1 VSIPSG
7 KITFLFT
14 DIEGSTKVA
23 HEFHELLPEALQR
36 HQQILHEA
44 VAANNGCVFRIIGD
58 AFFCS
63 FERSADAVKAAREA
77 QILFSKEQWKGVTIK
92 VRIGIHA
99 GDAEWNGTDYEGYL
113 TLART
118 NRIMSAAYGEQ
129 IIISEKVYK
138 DLADELHVLNSN
150 GIFFRDLGERRLKD
164 VVQPIRL
171 YQVTAPGLREEFPP
185 LKTLDAR
192 PNNLPVQL
200 TSFVGREDVID
211 NIKSLLKQTHLL
223 TLIGFGGTG
232 KTRLAMQVG
241 ADLIDEFSHGVFIAE
256 LSPFSEPSLI
266 SQALINIFGL
276 EEELGKSQEE
286 SLTGYLKDKQMLI
299 ILDNC
304 EHMIIES
311 AAFAEML
318 LRNCPLLKIIAT
330 SREAL
335 MCSGEQTFRV
345 PPLNVPDGS
354 TQVSAEQLMEFES
367 ARLFVERAM
376 SVNPDFS
383 IDDESVIAVT
393 GICRQLEGI
402 PLAIELAAVRTKVLP
417 VEKIFQRLND
427 RFKLLT
433 GGMRTAETKQQTLK
447 AMVDWSYDMLSP
459 EEKKLLN
466 RLSVFSGGWTLD
478 AAEEVCS
485 GNGLEDV
492 DILDLLSRLADK
504 SLIIPCTGNKRYNIL
519 ETIRQYAEQK
529 KDESNEAEMHI
540 QSHLEFYSKLSEAIR
555 GDLEKGIEKQ
565 MLDSFETEMNNF
577 RKAMSNSII
586 IGKRE
591 KGIKIALNLSRFWEI
606 RGYIKEGR
614 KHILE
619 LLGDADEISSR
630 LRASS
635 FQWLGTLEWITGDL
649 DKAKDYYDR
658 SLRLYKNLNNVRGI
672 GTTLGNLGLLAQ
684 SQGDYEKAMLL
695 NEKSFKSIKE
705 IGDKGLTAD
714 SLFNAVA
721 PLIYLKEYDKAE
733 EKLNE
738 CLKIYREVNDLRG
751 IAMSLSNL
759 GSLAGVRL
767 DYAKAM
773 NHLEE
778 SLKIQRELGDT
789 RGLASTLDNL
799 GSIFGYYGK
808 YWEAEK
814 YFDEC
819 IRIRTELSD
828 KKGLASAF
836 NNYGF
841 LKHSMGQDTESI
853 ELHKKSFQLSQEINF
868 ETGMRYG
875 LIGIA
880 ETLSTENPDKA
891 ATILG
896 FVNNSVISAKAISHP
911 EIQNVFENTV
921 LQVKDRLGENFDNH
935 WLAGSNLTFEEAIT
949 FAQS

>member
-7 KITFLFT
+7 NVTFLFT
-14 DIEGSTKVA
+14 DIEGSTKLA
-23 HEFHELLPEALQR
+23 HDFHELLQEVLQKHQKILQEA
-36 HQQILHEA
+36 I
-44 VAANNGCVFRIIGD
+44 AANSGYVFRILGD

-63 FERSADAVKAAREA
+63 FEKSADAVKAAVEA
-77 QILFSKEQWKGVTIK
+77 QILLSKEQWNGVTIN
-92 VRIGIHA
+92 VRMGIHA
-99 GDAEWNGTDYEGYL
+99 GDAEWNGTDYDGYL

-129 IIISEKVYK
+129 IVISEKVYTN
-138 DLADELHVLNSN
+138 LAEELHLLSAS
-150 GIFFRDLGERRLKD
+150 GILFRDLGQRRLKD
-164 VVQPIRL
+164 VVLPIRL
-171 YQVTAPGLREEFPP
+171 FQVTAPGLREEFPP

-211 NIKSLLKQTHLL
+211 NIKNLLKQTHLL

-232 KTRLAMQVG
+232 KTRLAMQIG
-241 ADLIDEFSHGVFIAE
+241 ADLIDEFNHGVFFAE

-266 SQALINIFGL
+266 SQALINIFEL
-276 EEELGKSQEE
+276 QEELGKTQEE

-304 EHMIIES
+304 EHMIVES
-311 AAFAEML
+311 AAFAEVL
-318 LRNCPLLKIIAT
+318 LKNCPNLKIIAT

-345 PPLNVPDGS
+345 PPLGVPNE
-354 TQVSAEQLMEFES
+354 SAEVSLEHLMEFES
-367 ARLFVERAM
+367 ARLFVERARL
-376 SVNPDFS
+376 VNPEFR
-383 IDDESVIAVT
+383 IDELTAVAVA

-485 GNGLEDV
+485 GNGLDNV

-504 SLIIPCTGNKRYNIL
+504 SLILPCTGNKRYNIL

-529 KDESNEAEMHI
+529 KDESNEAEMLI
-540 QSHLEFYSKLSEAIR
+540 QSHLEFYLEHSEEIR
-555 GDLEKGIEKQ
+555 NNLEKGIEKQ

-586 IGKRE
+586 IGRRE
-591 KGIKIALNLSRFWEI
+591 KGLKIALNLSRFWEI

-614 KHILE
+614 NRILE
-619 LLGDADEISSR
+619 LLGDADEINSK
-630 LRASS
+630 LRAST
-635 FQWLGTLEWITGDL
+635 FQWLGTLEWITGDFE
-649 DKAKDYYDR
+649 KAKKYYDK
-658 SLRLYKNLNNVRGI
+658 SLRLYRNLNNLRGV
-672 GTTLGNLGLLAQ
+672 GTTLGNLGLIAQ
-684 SQGDYEKAMLL
+684 SQGDYEKAKML
-695 NEKSFKSIKE
+695 NERSFKSIKE
-705 IGDKGLTAD
+705 FGDKGLIAD

-721 PLIYLKEYDKAE
+721 PSIYLKDYEKAE

-738 CLKIYREVNDLRG
+738 CLRIYRELNDLRG

-767 DYAKAM
+767 DYAKAV

-799 GSIFGYYGK
+799 GSLYGHYGN

-814 YFDEC
+814 YFDES
-819 IRIRTELSD
+819 IRISTELSD
-828 KKGLASAF
+828 KKSLAFVF

-841 LKHSMGQDTESI
+841 LRHSMGHDIESI
-853 ELHKKSFQLSQEINF
+853 ELHRKSFRLSQENNF
-868 ETGMRYG
+868 ESGMRSG

-880 ETLSTENPDKA
+880 ETLSTNNSEKA
-891 ATILG
+891 AIILG
-896 FVNNSVISAKAISHP
+896 FVNHSVQSAKVVLHP
-911 EIQNVFENTV
+911 DIQAVFENTI
-921 LQVKDRLGENFDNH
+921 QHVKDNLSQNFDQN
-935 WLAGSNLTFEEAIT
+935 WSAGTKLTFEEAIQL
-949 FAQS
+949 ADL

>member
-1 VSIPSG
+1 MSIPSG
-7 KITFLFT
+7 NITFLFT
-14 DIEGSTKVA
+14 DIEGSTKLA
-23 HEFHELLPEALQR
+23 HEFHELLPDALQR
-36 HQQILHEA
+36 HQKILHEA
-44 VAANNGCVFRIIGD
+44 VAANSGYVFRIIGD

-63 FERSADAVKAAREA
+63 FERSADAVKAAVEA
-77 QILFSKEQWKGVTIK
+77 QILLSNEQWKGVTIK

-99 GDAEWNGTDYEGYL
+99 GDAEWNGTDYDGYL

-129 IIISEKVYK
+129 IVISEKVYK
-138 DLADELHVLNSN
+138 NLAEELHVLNAS
-150 GIFFRDLGERRLKD
+150 GILFRDLGERRLKD

-171 YQVTAPGLREEFPP
+171 FQITAPGLREEFPP

-211 NIKSLLKQTHLL
+211 NIKTLLKQTHLL

-232 KTRLAMQVG
+232 KTRLAMQIG
-241 ADLIDEFSHGVFIAE
+241 ADLIDEFSHGVFLAE

-266 SQALINIFGL
+266 SQALLNIFEL

-311 AAFAEML
+311 ASFAEML
-318 LRNCPLLKIIAT
+318 LRNCPQLKIIAT

-335 MCSGEQTFRV
+335 LCSGEQAFRV
-345 PPLNVPDGS
+345 PPLVIPHAS
-354 TQVSAEQLMEFES
+354 AQVSAEQLMEFES
-367 ARLFVERAM
+367 ARLFVERAK
-376 SVNPDFS
+376 SVNPDFR
-383 IDDESVIAVT
+383 IDDDTAVAVA

-417 VEKIFQRLND
+417 VEKIFQRLSD

-485 GNGLEDV
+485 GNGLDNV

-504 SLIIPCTGNKRYNIL
+504 SLIQPCTGNNRYNIL

-529 KDESNEAEMHI
+529 KDESNEGDMLVL
-540 QSHLEFYSKLSEAIR
+540 SHLEFYLKLSEAIR
-555 GDLEKGIEKQ
+555 SDIEKGIEKQ
-565 MLDSFETEMNNF
+565 MLDDLDTEMNNF
-577 RKAMSNSII
+577 RKAMANSII

-614 KHILE
+614 NHILE
-619 LLGDADEISSR
+619 LLGDADEINSK

-635 FQWLGTLEWITGDL
+635 FQWLGTLEWITGDF
-649 DKAKDYYDR
+649 DKAKTYYDK
-658 SLRLYKNLNNVRGI
+658 SLRLYRNLNNVRGV
-672 GTTLGNLGLLAQ
+672 GTTLGNLGLIAQ
-684 SQGDYEKAMLL
+684 SQGDYEKAKML

-705 IGDKGLTAD
+705 IGDKGLIAD

-738 CLKIYREVNDLRG
+738 CLKIYRDVNDLRG

-767 DYAKAM
+767 DFATAV

-778 SLKIQRELGDT
+778 SLKIQRELGDI

-799 GSIFGYYGK
+799 GSIYGHFGK

-819 IRIRTELSD
+819 IRINTELSD
-828 KKGLASAF
+828 KKSLAFVF

-841 LKHSMGQDTESI
+841 LKHSMGQDIESI
-853 ELHKKSFQLSQEINF
+853 ELHKKSFQMSQENNF
-868 ETGMRYG
+868 ESGMRSG

-880 ETLSTENPDKA
+880 ETLSTVNPEKA

-896 FVNNSVISAKAISHP
+896 FVNHSIQSAEVISHP
-911 EIQNVFENTV
+911 DIQAVFESTIEH
-921 LQVKDRLGENFDNH
+921 VKDKLGENFDQH
-935 WLAGSNLTFEEAIT
+935 WSAGTKLTFEEAIRL
-949 FAQS
+949 A